1 MQRRYYEWSMLVLR
15 VSLGVIFLAHGLQ
28 KMSGIA
34 GIIKFFGSLGL
45 PAIVAYI
52 VTGIETIGGALL
64 IFGIFTRIAAAAI
77 SFVLVGAIA
86 TVKLSKGLLGGYEF
100 ELSLL
105 AAAVALA
112 LSGSSTLSLGKYI
125 CSMKQASSIK
135 KSIINN

>member
-15 VSLGVIFLAHGLQ
+15 ISLGAIFLAHGLQ
-28 KMSGIA
+28 KISGIT

-52 VTGIETIGGALL
+52 VTGIETVGGVFL
-64 IFGIFTRIAAAAI
+64 ILGIFTRIAAAAI
-77 SFVLVGAIA
+77 SVVLVGAIA

-105 AAAVALA
+105 AAAVALV
-112 LSGSSTLSLGKYI
+112 LSGSSTLSLGNFI
-125 CSMKQASSIK
+125 CSMKQSSSIK
-135 KSIINN
+135 SSINN